1 MEQPLPDTR
10 PADDGLLNLSFFLS
24 AFIALF
30 KVLSQGAIGG
40 DPALLLSDS
49 CTRNAGTIQKFGF
62 IKMQPYMELIKK
74 GGGIL
79 YQKTLKL
86 LHLRI
91 RRKLPCYRVHLV
103 PGPNIVIGSLISVF
117 LDAGR

>member
-1 MEQPLPDTR
+1 VEQPLPDTR

-30 KVLSQGAIGG
+30 KVLSQGATGG

-62 IKMQPYMELIKK
+62 IKMQSYMELIKK
-74 GGGIL
+74 RGR
-79 YQKTLKL
+79 YS
-86 LHLRI
+86 
-91 RRKLPCYRVHLV
+91 LPE
-103 PGPNIVIGSLISVF
+103 
-117 LDAGR
+117 DAQASAPSDPS